1 MYYSHLILIPLDS
14 PLLAE
19 WLPQRRRVALTAT
32 WHGFLGLHL
41 RAFELFENGRYGSE
55 DENECAQYC
64 LKVFCVLLESHL
76 RRHFELKSPIWMS
89 LLLKSIWRK
98 YVGSDVLENRA
109 QASQIA
115 SLNIP
120 EETKMQ
126 KQIVF
131 EQSWP
136 DPLAVPAHYQV
147 RHSTTVQE
155 AQKQQ
160 LKQPQTAILFWPSN
174 ILAMAVK
181 SSKGL
186 SFEEQMTLCWP
197 EFCWESYLKS

>member
-1 MYYSHLILIPLDS
+1 
-14 PLLAE
+14 
-19 WLPQRRRVALTAT
+19 
-32 WHGFLGLHL
+32 LHL
-41 RAFELFENGRYGSE
+41 RAFGLFENGRYGSE

-76 RRHFELKSPIWMS
+76 RWHFELKSPIWMS

-136 DPLAVPAHYQV
+136 DTLAMLAHY
-147 RHSTTVQE
+147 
-155 AQKQQ
+155 
-160 LKQPQTAILFWPSN
+160 
-174 ILAMAVK
+174 
-181 SSKGL
+181 
-186 SFEEQMTLCWP
+186 
-197 EFCWESYLKS
+197 